1 MIGVLIVL
9 LALIISLILKKKIV
23 NKIQLT
29 MRLDQIKSVQLA
41 VYTRQILHTKI
52 NNIFYIRQS

>member
-9 LALIISLILKKKIV
+9 LALIISLILKKILH
-23 NKIQLT
+23 KIQLT
-29 MRLDQIKSVQLA
+29 MRLDQIKTVQLA

-52 NNIFYIRQS
+52 KNIFYIRQS